1 MPDLIILRLH
11 PVEPAMGVDFTN
23 YLKDLTITAF
33 DLSFAHPEGEQV
45 GQAKYDNN
53 IALTDIV
60 QHTQPPVGAGLPLAA
75 ATAVIQLQPPPGHP
89 EYQFTDLHLTIERGV
104 PPHTIADRT
113 IDYNTDT

>member
-1 MPDLIILRLH
+1 MPGLIIVRLH
-11 PVEPAMGVDFTN
+11 PVGPTTGIDFTH

-33 DLSFAHPEGEQV
+33 DLSFAHPEGVQV

-60 QHTQPPVGAGLPLAA
+60 QHTYTLPGGVPQLLAA

-89 EYQFTDLHLTIERGV
+89 EYQFTDLHLTIKR
-104 PPHTIADRT
+104 
-113 IDYNTDT
+113 